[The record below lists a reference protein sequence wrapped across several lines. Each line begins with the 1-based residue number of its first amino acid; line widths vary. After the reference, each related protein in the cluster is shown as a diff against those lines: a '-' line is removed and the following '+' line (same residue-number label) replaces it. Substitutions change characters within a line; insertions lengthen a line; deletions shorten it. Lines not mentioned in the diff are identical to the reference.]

1 MTPPTETRKTAVW
14 NIEPLPFVKKIIAI
28 GSGKGG
34 VGKSTITVNLAHA
47 LCANGLRV
55 GVLDADIYGPSIPRM
70 LGLDH
75 RLKPEFTD
83 GHMIPPIMHGLRAMS
98 LALLTGDQATVMRA
112 PMVTKALNQLLR
124 QTRWGDASHPLDVLL
139 IDTPPGTGDVHL
151 SLAQSVPLDGAILIT
166 TPQEIAVADAE
177 KSAVMFQKLNIPIL
191 GIIENMSYF
200 VDAAGGRNELFGN
213 GGGETLATQFS
224 APLLGQL
231 PLDPRLRSSAD
242 TGENFFTLHST
253 TDAAKQMMIMA
264 EQLRCRFEGV

>member
-1 MTPPTETRKTAVW
+1 MSPPTEIRKTAVW
-14 NIEPLPFVKKIIAI
+14 NVEPLPFVRKIIAV

-47 LCANGLRV
+47 LAARGLIV

-83 GHMIPPIMHGLRAMS
+83 GQMIPPIMHGVRAMS

-124 QTRWGDASHPLDVLL
+124 QTRWGDASRTLDVLL

-151 SLAQSVPLDGAILIT
+151 SLAQSVPLDGVVIVT

-177 KSAVMFQKLNIPIL
+177 KSAVMFQKMNVPII

-200 VDAAGGRNELFGN
+200 IDAAGNRNELFGN
-213 GGGETLATQFS
+213 GGGAKMAAQFS
-224 APLLGQL
+224 APLLGQI
-231 PLDPRLRSSAD
+231 PLDPDLRSSAD
-242 TGENFFTLHST
+242 AGESFFARHAGA
-253 TDAAKQMMIMA
+253 DAAKQLALIA
-264 EQLRCRFEGV
+264 LSVVDR